1 MMAPVDV
8 KQIAKELRAE
18 RRGTV
23 AAAGGY
29 VGAAQIDADV
39 QARSRLNE
47 ERRRLAASPSRRP
60 SDDGEG

>member
-1 MMAPVDV
+1 MKASIDA

-18 RRGTV
+18 RRGTA

-29 VGAAQIDADV
+29 AGAAQIDAGV
-39 QARSRLNE
+39 QARSRQNE
-47 ERRRLAASPSRRP
+47 ERRRPAASPSRRP

>member
-1 MMAPVDV
+1 MKATVDV
-8 KQIAKELRAE
+8 KNIAKELRAE

-29 VGAAQIDADV
+29 VGASQIAADV
-39 QARSRLNE
+39 QARSRQNE
-47 ERRRLAASPSRRP
+47 EGRRPAAPPSRRP